1 MFKASKQ
8 ILDDFAQLQS
18 MIDAEMRYGL
28 KYVEEQEILFG
39 DGTGAHLHG
48 IVPQATA
55 LRRHL
60 PLNSRTVLTICVWQC
75 FRLNLPASRHPVT
88 FCTSL
93 TGRKSN

>member
-18 MIDAEMRYGL
+18 MSMRKCAYGL

-48 IVPQATA
+48 IVPQASFA
-55 LRRHL
+55 AAFAVE
-60 PLNSRTVLTICVWQC
+60 SRTVLTICARNASGSTCPLPGIRSRSALHDWAK
-75 FRLNLPASRHPVT
+75 LN
-88 FCTSL
+88 
-93 TGRKSN
+93 